1 MGPHDDLFQESL
13 PDIMYY
19 GMNEHNL
26 IQVECENNSTV
37 NKNNRKKTI
46 SIILPRYDSLELS

>member
-1 MGPHDDLFQESL
+1 
-13 PDIMYY
+13 MYY

-37 NKNNRKKTI
+37 NKNNKKDRIDHSAQIWFT
-46 SIILPRYDSLELS
+46 RA

>member
-1 MGPHDDLFQESL
+1 MH
-13 PDIMYY
+13 Y

-37 NKNNRKKTI
+37 NIKKKHTI
-46 SIILPRYDSLELS
+46 SIILPRHDSLVLSYFMPTICAEWA

>member
-1 MGPHDDLFQESL
+1 
-13 PDIMYY
+13 MYY

-37 NKNNRKKTI
+37 NIKKT
-46 SIILPRYDSLELS
+46 PYLSFCPDMIHWEFGYFMSTICVEWA